1 MVFAIYEQGLRIHT
15 PKEQL
20 LVRPSIRQAQAI
32 SASRRL
38 LDHKGDTEQSQD
50 LGNEVWNSHYVNPIT
65 KEKEQGQEK
74 SQEKDQE
81 QEQEAH
87 QQKKAAQ
94 AYIDVEHS
102 KKKRVPLLPVSLVMR
117 SRVITLPTTAN
128 LNAAW
133 KLMQKEQIHYLIL
146 MDEAGELA
154 GVLDDRELLK
164 EAAGVG
170 ELSKQEGIDLANTQ
184 VILLVKAPLVTA
196 TDDTDIRD
204 IARVMLAQKVR
215 AMPIVNAEGVLQGLV
230 TRSDLMLGLANQT
243 LELWT

>member
-38 LDHKGDTEQSQD
+38 LDHKGDTEHSQD
-50 LGNEVWNSHYVNPIT
+50 IGNRVWVSSYTDQPA
-65 KEKEQGQEK
+65 KDK
-74 SQEKDQE
+74 KDQE
-81 QEQEAH
+81 TETDKDTQQ
-87 QQKKAAQ
+87 QQKRAMQ
-94 AYIDVEHS
+94 AYTKAEHS
-102 KKKRVPLLPVSLVMR
+102 KQKRIPLLPVSLVMR
-117 SRVITLPTTAN
+117 PHVITLPAAAN
-128 LNAAW
+128 LNEAW
-133 KLMQKEQIHYLIL
+133 KLMQKEHIHYLIL
-146 MDEAGELA
+146 LDEAGELA

-170 ELSKQEGIDLANTQ
+170 ELSKQKGIDLANTQ
-184 VILLVKAPLVTA
+184 AIMLVKVPLVTA

-215 AMPIVNAEGVLQGLV
+215 AMPIVNGEGVLQGLV

>member
-38 LDHKGDTEQSQD
+38 LDHKGDTEHSQD
-50 LGNEVWNSHYVNPIT
+50 IGNEIWSSNYIDPIAR
-65 KEKEQGQEK
+65 EKEQGKEP
-74 SQEKDQE
+74 E
-81 QEQEAH
+81 QEQEKEKEIH
-87 QQKKAAQ
+87 QQKKAAK

-102 KKKRVPLLPVSLVMR
+102 KRKRVPLLPVSLVMR
-117 SRVITLPTTAN
+117 SHVITLPATAN
-128 LNAAW
+128 LNEAW
-133 KLMQKEQIHYLIL
+133 KLMHTEQIHYLIL
-146 MDEAGELA
+146 LDEAGELA

-184 VILLVKAPLVTA
+184 AILLVKAPLVTA
-196 TDDTDIRD
+196 TDETDIRD

-215 AMPIVNAEGVLQGLV
+215 AMPIIDAEGVLQGLV

>member
-38 LDHKGDTEQSQD
+38 LDHKGDTGHSQD
-50 LGNEVWNSHYVNPIT
+50 IGNHIWNSNYIDPIAR
-65 KEKEQGQEK
+65 EKEQGKE
-74 SQEKDQE
+74 SE
-81 QEQEAH
+81 QEQEKEIH
-87 QQKKAAQ
+87 QQKKAAK

-102 KKKRVPLLPVSLVMR
+102 KRKRVPLLPVSLVMR
-117 SRVITLPTTAN
+117 SHVITLPATAN
-128 LNAAW
+128 LNEAW
-133 KLMQKEQIHYLIL
+133 KLMHKEQIHYLIL
-146 MDEAGELA
+146 LDEAGELA

-184 VILLVKAPLVTA
+184 AILLVNAPLVTA
-196 TDDTDIRD
+196 TDETDIRD

-215 AMPIVNAEGVLQGLV
+215 AMPIIDAEGVLQGLV

>member
-50 LGNEVWNSHYVNPIT
+50 IGNEVWNSHYVNPIT
-65 KEKEQGQEK
+65 KEKEQG
-74 SQEKDQE
+74 QEKDQE

-117 SRVITLPTTAN
+117 SHVITLPTTAN

-146 MDEAGELA
+146 LDEAGELA

-170 ELSKQEGIDLANTQ
+170 ELSKQKDIDLANTQ
-184 VILLVKAPLVTA
+184 AIMLVKVPLVTA

-230 TRSDLMLGLANQT
+230 TRSDLMLALANQT

>member
-38 LDHKGDTEQSQD
+38 LDHKGDTEHSQNI
-50 LGNEVWNSHYVNPIT
+50 GNRVWLNSYSNQPLKDKQET
-65 KEKEQGQEK
+65 EKEEK
-74 SQEKDQE
+74 EAADKDTQ
-81 QEQEAH
+81 Q
-87 QQKKAAQ
+87 QQKRAMR
-94 AYIDVEHS
+94 AYTDVEHS
-102 KKKRVPLLPVSLVMR
+102 KAKKVPLLPVSLVMR
-117 SRVITLPTTAN
+117 SHVITLPASAN
-128 LNAAW
+128 LNEAW
-133 KLMQKEQIHYLIL
+133 KLMQKEQIHYLVL
-146 MDEAGELA
+146 LDDAGKLA

-170 ELSKQEGIDLANTQ
+170 ELSKQKGIDLANTQ
-184 VILLVKAPLVTA
+184 AILLVKAPLVTA

-215 AMPIVNAEGVLQGLV
+215 VMPIVNGEGILQGLV

-243 LELWT
+243 LELWS